1 MIFSGVF
8 QLFGEGLMITSGR
21 FTGWA
26 GIAWAGLQ
34 NRVNV
39 VSGFSVFQPCYVG
52 KTRMALAYT

>member
-1 MIFSGVF
+1 
-8 QLFGEGLMITSGR
+8 MITSGR

-26 GIAWAGLQ
+26 GIAWAGLK

-52 KTRMALAYT
+52 KTRMALAYS